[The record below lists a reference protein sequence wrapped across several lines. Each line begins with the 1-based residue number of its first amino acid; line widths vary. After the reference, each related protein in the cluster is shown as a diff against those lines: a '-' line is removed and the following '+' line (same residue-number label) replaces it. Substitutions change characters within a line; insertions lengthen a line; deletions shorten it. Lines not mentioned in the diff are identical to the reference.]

1 MKHSAACLPYSSSVS
16 PGTVSTHLVLV
27 NTTVVCKVVTTHLA
41 SIVLHSLSPSHS
53 CHKEEDRQRPTERV
67 GLFHPGGADQGLH
80 GRKPESAQ
88 GERRP
93 VLSEGH
99 DAQARLTAWQES
111 GFYPCYFRDQELVC
125 RENERLL
132 KKLEDVNS

>member
-1 MKHSAACLPYSSSVS
+1 M
-16 PGTVSTHLVLV
+16 LV
-27 NTTVVCKVVTTHLA
+27 NTTVVCDIVTTHLA
-41 SIVLHSLSPSHS
+41 SVASNSLSPSHS
-53 CHKEEDRQRPTERV
+53 CHKEEDRQRPTQRV
-67 GLFHPGGADQGLH
+67 GLFHPGRADQGLH
-80 GRKPESAQ
+80 GREPESAQ

-99 DAQARLTAWQES
+99 DAEARLTCRQDS
-111 GFYPCYFRDQELVC
+111 GVYPLYFRDQELVC